1 MSDESSPQSG
11 LGEEISLAELGDE
24 ISLPFPELDVLER
37 KCGYVFKDRAWLKR
51 ALTHPSYA
59 NERKGHQRSNQRME
73 FLGDAV
79 VGLVTA
85 RALFERDEL
94 GDEGV
99 LTRNL
104 SALVCERALAQK
116 ARELELGYFIKLGK
130 GEDGQGGRDRPGIL
144 CDAYEALMAAI
155 FMDGGYEAVREVINR
170 LHGEEFAHIR
180 KPPPTTP
187 NHKGQLQTLTQALYG
202 VQPTYSIVDSQ
213 GPEHSKDF
221 VALVFVRG
229 ERVAQGTGRSKK
241 AAQQDAARR
250 AFELLSP
257 HVDDGA

>member
-1 MSDESSPQSG
+1 MSKDTPEG
-11 LGEEISLAELGDE
+11 AELGGLGDE
-24 ISLPFPELDVLER
+24 DSLGFSNLDVLER
-37 KCGYVFKDRAWLKR
+37 ACGYTFNDRAWLKR

-59 NERKGHQRSNQRME
+59 NERKQHSRNNQRME
-73 FLGDAV
+73 FLGDSV

-85 RALFERDEL
+85 RALFARDEL

-116 ARELELGYFIKLGK
+116 ARELDLGSFIKLGK
-130 GEDGQGGRDRPGIL
+130 GEDFQGGRDRPGIL

-155 FMDGGYEAVREVINR
+155 FLDGGYDAVCKVIER
-170 LHGEEFAHIR
+170 LHGKEFAHIR

-187 NHKGQLQTLTQALYG
+187 NYKGQLQTLTQSLYG
-202 VQPTYSIVDSQ
+202 VQPTYSIADSQ

-221 VALVFVRG
+221 VAHVFVRG

-241 AAQQDAARR
+241 AAQQDAALR
-250 AFELLSP
+250 AFESLSAE
-257 HVDDGA
+257 DSTTS